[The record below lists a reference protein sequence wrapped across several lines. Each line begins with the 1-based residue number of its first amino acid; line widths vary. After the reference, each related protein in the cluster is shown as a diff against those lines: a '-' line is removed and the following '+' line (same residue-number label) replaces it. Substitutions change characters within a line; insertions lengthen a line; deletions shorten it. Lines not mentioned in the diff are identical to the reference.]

1 MWSFTTLNRNSKHS
15 NECGSRNQNQTF
27 DDKDPIEI
35 AYSNEEEIFSGM
47 LRITDATSASYEQSI
62 RELNIP
68 LALLG
73 DDKYY
78 NLQNFYPRSI
88 KFWLWKAEEKTIG
101 NATNVGEYK
110 RSRIENLNAHKKYQI
125 NWLMPEKSPNKR
137 IRNMNYAIGPFC
149 FPLTL
154 HYYDLGTNQ
163 PVVVKVK
170 P

>member
-1 MWSFTTLNRNSKHS
+1 MDRSSKHS

-27 DDKDPIEI
+27 DDKDPIIEA

-47 LRITDATSASYEQSI
+47 LRIPDAISASYEQSI

-73 DDKYY
+73 NDKYY
-78 NLQNFYPRSI
+78 NFQNFYPRSI
-88 KFWLWKAEEKTIG
+88 KFWLWKAEEKAIG
-101 NATNVGEYK
+101 NATNAGECK
-110 RSRIENLNAHKKYQI
+110 RPRIVNANAHNTKYQI
-125 NWLMPEKSPNKR
+125 NWLTPGKSPNKR
-137 IRNMNYAIGPFC
+137 IRNLNYAIGPFC
-149 FPLTL
+149 YPLTL